1 MILVVLNRNSRN
13 LKEGEV
19 DVNYADLYL
28 KKHFLQQEI
37 DNYDVYFTENTDKKN
52 SLMKDML
59 DDFKITIQNDTK
71 MSEEQINT
79 IFKSYYEKV
88 KENTTYKISKYQK
101 NNNILEYT
109 IEIMGNDIQG
119 FIQTFKTNI
128 STLNSLNSNEELFN
142 VFINSV
148 NGMNPSTEKAVII
161 LKFKKD
167 DNNKVTLS
175 SNKLIIVQLYLSFYT
190 GTKKITDIKR
200 YFEAFKDIEKNSN

>member
-1 MILVVLNRNSRN
+1 MSSQKKIRIIIISLIFLGITMILVVLNRNSRN

-88 KENTTYKISKYQK
+88 KENTTYKISP
-101 NNNILEYT
+101 E
-109 IEIMGNDIQG
+109 
-119 FIQTFKTNI
+119 
-128 STLNSLNSNEELFN
+128 
-142 VFINSV
+142 
-148 NGMNPSTEKAVII
+148 
-161 LKFKKD
+161 
-167 DNNKVTLS
+167 
-175 SNKLIIVQLYLSFYT
+175 
-190 GTKKITDIKR
+190 
-200 YFEAFKDIEKNSN
+200 